1 MNNPHTTMQHRMSH
15 KAVQALGAIF
25 ITLGL
30 AVLALLLGGPTL
42 HAMPAAYSA
51 QASSQVTVS
60 DTLTHTVMLPYLPHY
75 NCSYNLKHA
84 TNRFGVQM
92 YGYHGQDSPY
102 FCELV
107 ASGATWVRNEITW
120 GAAEPVDASPPQ
132 YQWDYIDPVL
142 TPAREGGFNMIAT
155 INGNPPWAATRG
167 RGPIDKAPISRFA
180 DFAGALAE
188 RYDGDGID
196 DAPGSPIV
204 QYFEFYNEPD
214 AGNLGRDKRWGNYG
228 KEYAEML
235 AAVYPAIKNANPNA
249 KVLLGGIAYDWFEED
264 NGPFVRTFL
273 DTVLANGGGD
283 FFDIMNFHQYPPFA
297 ASWGAPNGP
306 GLIEKT
312 NAVRAKLAEFGVNKP
327 LVITE
332 SGAHS
337 NDAAGAP
344 MTPELQARNVTM
356 LYTQATAANIDFM
369 VWFMLYDP
377 EPQYPYKNGLV
388 SEAASGA
395 RPTRKLSFTAYRTA
409 VDLLSQVNFVKAW
422 TAAQTGNADLLAYQF
437 TTKEGAPLYVA
448 WLGPITRTDTA
459 PLRVPGTTATVRD
472 IYGAVRQVVA
482 DADDGVADGKIT
494 LQIGAQPAYIYPQP

>member
-1 MNNPHTTMQHRMSH
+1 MNNMHTTAQRRLLQRAFHTVGGLCV
-15 KAVQALGAIF
+15 A
-25 ITLGL
+25 LGL
-30 AVLALLLGGPTL
+30 AMLALLMSGPAA
-42 HAMPAAYSA
+42 HAMPAAYGPQLTN
-51 QASSQVTVS
+51 QATVS
-60 DTLTHTVMLPYLPHY
+60 DTLTNTVMLPYLPHY
-75 NCSYNLKHA
+75 NCSYNLKHV

-102 FCELV
+102 FCELI
-107 ASGATWVRNEITW
+107 ASGATWVRNEISW
-120 GAAEPVDASPPQ
+120 GSVEPVDASPAV
-132 YQWDYIDPVL
+132 YQWDYIDSVF

-155 INGNPPWAATRG
+155 INGNPAWAATRA
-167 RGPIDKAPISRFA
+167 RGPIDKAPLSRFA
-180 DFAGALAE
+180 DFVGALAE

-196 DAPGSPIV
+196 DAPGSPV
-204 QYFEFYNEPD
+204 VEYFEFYNEPD

-235 AAVYPAIKNANPNA
+235 AAVYPAIKSANPNA

-273 DTVLANGGGD
+273 DTVLANGGGN

-337 NDAAGAP
+337 NDAVGSP
-344 MTPELQARNVTM
+344 MTPELQARYVTM
-356 LYTQATAANIDFM
+356 LYTQVFAANVDFM
-369 VWFMLYDP
+369 VWFMFYDP
-377 EPQYPYKNGLV
+377 EATYPYKNGLV
-388 SEAASGA
+388 SEASSNA
-395 RPTRKLSFTAYRTA
+395 RPTRKLSFNAYRTA
-409 VDLLSQVNFVKAW
+409 VDVLSQANFVKAW
-422 TAAQTGNADLLAYQF
+422 TAAQTGNADLLTYQF
-437 TTKEGAPLYVA
+437 TKDGAPLYVA

-459 PLRVPGTTATVRD
+459 PLRVPGRTATVHD
-472 IYGAVRQVVA
+472 IYGAIRQVVA